1 MSEDTPKII
10 VGIDYGTTYSGISYV
25 TSNAKSTDQ
34 IEIINSWPGSD
45 EVPTRISY
53 SAENPG
59 HKSDKWGFTV
69 SSSSI
74 SYSWTKLL
82 LDGNTTLTEFDDPSL
97 RDLFGQGMMRLP
109 YHKTASQVCSDY
121 MKALQEH
128 MVQTLCKKFGNRL
141 YDTTPI
147 DLFLTVP
154 AIWSDAAKNAT
165 REAARLAGFANRSF
179 DTVTIISEPEAAAL
193 AALKPHLEINSLDPL
208 QTGELVLI
216 CDCGGGTVDITT
228 YRILSTAPVL
238 EFEELNGVIGTGGKC
253 GSTYIDRNFNCWMT
267 KTFGAAYA
275 SLPPKRRG
283 PGSAFMKSFEA
294 AKRAFGSASAGQDDV
309 EIDHLNMNAPLG
321 PNYDPDE
328 ATVSLTWSQMKSFFD
343 PVINEIIRLVGS
355 QVDAAND
362 AGHAISRIILVGGFG
377 NSDYLNERMSVWQ
390 LSYGAPPFVA
400 LRASVPK
407 PASLVAIT
415 GILTPYSFALA
426 LTPSLIAMSTSSQV
440 QRCVVVASAG
450 RSTKIPAKQWHQGQ
464 VIDAKTETSFE
475 LGLTCGRNEIPRGV
489 VTLFACS
496 RDSPPDHR
504 SNLAAEKIGEVHVCF
519 SSRDFEFADKRFN
532 VSMGE
537 DIYSLQVSVKM
548 NMNAEEGV
556 LSFKTFAYGK
566 PAGDTTINYEQIEA
580 GIPVQRP

>member
-109 YHKTASQVCSDY
+109 HHKTASQVCSDY

-377 NSDYLNERMSVWQ
+377 NSDYLNERMSVWCNQ
-390 LSYGAPPFVA
+390 LSGNAAVVRGAAIRGLEGLCPKTRLACRHYGYSHSIFFCP
-400 LRASVPK
+400 
-407 PASLVAIT
+407 
-415 GILTPYSFALA
+415 GIDSESHSYVDQFSGAK
-426 LTPSLIAMSTSSQV
+426 MC
-440 QRCVVVASAG
+440 RG
-450 RSTKIPAKQWHQGQ
+450 RISWEVYKGQ